1 LRTEGGRL
9 VVDDVPRLRP
19 PVVACDLSNIAH
31 PDEETL
37 DTLARLQLTARRL
50 GTSIRLYNACALLA
64 DLIEIAGLRDVLV
77 VVPSGDDAD
86 RQAEQRE
93 EVWIDEEVLRG
104 DRAVFD
110 GEDVE

>member
-1 LRTEGGRL
+1 M
-9 VVDDVPRLRP
+9 
-19 PVVACDLSNIAH
+19 N

-50 GTSIRLYNACALLA
+50 GMSIRLYNVRPLLA

-77 VVPSGDDAD
+77 VVPSGVETD
-86 RQAEQRE
+86 RQVEQRE
-93 EVWIDEEVLRG
+93 QVWIDEEVLRG
-104 DRAVFD
+104 DRAVLD